1 VARGRRLYCSFCRK
15 DDKTVLKLIAGP
27 GVYICGECVAA
38 CNRILEGRP
47 ARPFPGWDVLSD
59 AQLLASLVPSV
70 ETVDRVRD
78 VVQEQVDILR
88 EREISWSRIGDAL
101 GISRQAAWERFA

>member
-1 VARGRRLYCSFCRK
+1 MKLRR
-15 DDKTVLKLIAGP
+15 
-27 GVYICGECVAA
+27 VAA

-47 ARPFPGWDVLSD
+47 ARTFPGWDLLSD

-78 VVQEQVDILR
+78 VVQEQVDVLR